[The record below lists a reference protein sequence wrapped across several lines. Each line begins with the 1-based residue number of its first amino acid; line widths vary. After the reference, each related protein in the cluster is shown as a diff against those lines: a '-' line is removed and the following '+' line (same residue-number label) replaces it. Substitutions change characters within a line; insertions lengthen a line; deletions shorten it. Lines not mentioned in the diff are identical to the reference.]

1 MELLVVRRLTANTLG
16 STFIL
21 THLIKLLL
29 IKKYRDSLSQY
40 QGSLI
45 SMIEVTTL
53 GMWDQLQDMPA

>member
-53 GMWDQLQDMPA
+53 GMWDELQDMPA